1 MTFGYFHCKAEE
13 NRTKRNS
20 QLLIPRLLFVWTQ
33 KLEILV
39 TPLYFYLFIYFFDN
53 LVFIDNNSV
62 PVHVVFFNFELV
74 VNGKA
79 INCREI
85 CILKNKFTFSFL
97 IMDRKAVMYND
108 YDLIQY
114 CYLFLEMSVWKWG
127 ENWITYK
134 RFYLYKAV
142 L

>member
-1 MTFGYFHCKAEE
+1 
-13 NRTKRNS
+13 
-20 QLLIPRLLFVWTQ
+20 
-33 KLEILV
+33 
-39 TPLYFYLFIYFFDN
+39 
-53 LVFIDNNSV
+53 
-62 PVHVVFFNFELV
+62 
-74 VNGKA
+74 
-79 INCREI
+79 
-85 CILKNKFTFSFL
+85 
-97 IMDRKAVMYND
+97 MDRKAVMYND

>member
-1 MTFGYFHCKAEE
+1 M
-13 NRTKRNS
+13 
-20 QLLIPRLLFVWTQ
+20 
-33 KLEILV
+33 
-39 TPLYFYLFIYFFDN
+39 YFYLFIYLFDN

-114 CYLFLEMSVWKWG
+114 CFFFFRDVSLKV
-127 ENWITYK
+127 
-134 RFYLYKAV
+134 R
-142 L
+142 